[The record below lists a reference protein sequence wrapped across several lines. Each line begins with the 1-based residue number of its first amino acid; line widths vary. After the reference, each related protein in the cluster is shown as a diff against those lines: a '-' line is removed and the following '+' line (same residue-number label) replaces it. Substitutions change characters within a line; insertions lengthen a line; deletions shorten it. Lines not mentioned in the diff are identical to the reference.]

1 MWPLY
6 NIEIPFKIEFIMKD
20 NSHRMKDT
28 FEYSELF
35 PFVWL
40 VIVMIDEC
48 DGESIC
54 LISVLSNL

>member
-1 MWPLY
+1 
-6 NIEIPFKIEFIMKD
+6 MKD

-35 PFVWL
+35 PFMWL